1 MCYGYSFLCGLFFF
15 FFFSSRGR
23 HTRCALVTGV
33 QTCALPIYEF
43 DIASRAGQT
52 QENVMLLLLRL
63 QTFMREINDEN
74 AKGITDAA
82 SGLAQSLADLKLRL
96 RSEADRGKI
105 EPISHTV
112 LTPFTPND
120 GHPTTILKQANEV
133 ARRVRTPNG

>member
-1 MCYGYSFLCGLFFF
+1 MRKVIS
-15 FFFSSRGR
+15 
-23 HTRCALVTGV
+23 ALIEK
-33 QTCALPIYEF
+33 ALSWDEF

-105 EPISHTV
+105 EPIRPTV
-112 LTPFTPND
+112 LPRSEEHTSELQSLMHISYAVFC
-120 GHPTTILKQANEV
+120 L
-133 ARRVRTPNG
+133 